1 MLGDSTMIR
10 GFATARV
17 LKSGL
22 CCVGLWAA
30 LLHPAVSAPKCSFF
44 TASSVDFGTYNVFE
58 VTPNNFGVGS
68 IAISCQGG
76 GGPFKV
82 SLSTGQS
89 HSFGAREMQ
98 SGTSHLSYNLYTTA
112 ARSVVWGDGSAASG
126 TLSAGRNTT
135 TRLDIFG
142 QIPALQDA
150 AIGTYTDSIVAI
162 VNF

>member
-1 MLGDSTMIR
+1 MKQSY
-10 GFATARV
+10 AVPRV

-22 CCVGLWAA
+22 CCAGLWAA
-30 LLHPAVSAPKCSFF
+30 LSHSAVSAPKCSFA
-44 TASSVDFGTYNVFE
+44 TASSVDFGTYSVFE
-58 VTPNNFGVGS
+58 VTPNNFGVGT

-89 HSFGAREMQ
+89 HSFSARDMQ
-98 SGTSHLSYNLYTTA
+98 SGASHLSYNLYTTA
-112 ARSVVWGDGSAASG
+112 ARSVVWGDGSGGSSA
-126 TLSAGRNTT
+126 LPAGRNTT

-150 AIGTYTDSIVAI
+150 AVGTYTDSIVAT
-162 VNF
+162 VDF